1 MDPKNNTVAAIDIGT
16 TKIVAIIGQKSETGK
31 IEILGYGNALS
42 TGVKR
47 GVVLNIEQTVNAIYS
62 AVEKAEAQAKVKITD
77 AYVGIAGQHIRSIRN
92 RGYINRDS
100 YDEEI
105 SKDDVRALKEDM
117 QKIPIDIGEQIIH
130 VLPQSYIVD
139 NETGV
144 KNPVGMFG
152 KRLEANFHIVIGDTA
167 AANNIKKC
175 VNRAGI
181 NVKSLV
187 LEPLASSEAVL
198 TDDEK
203 EMGVAL
209 VDIGGGTTDVAVF
222 YDGIIRHTAVIP
234 FGGNIV
240 TQDIKQGCN
249 ILERYAE
256 ELKVKFG
263 SSLADKAQENKVV
276 SIPGINGRPPKEISF
291 KNLAHIIQSRM
302 EEIIAQVYFEI
313 EASGMMQ
320 HLGAGIVLT
329 GGGALL
335 KNLSQLVAFKTGM
348 DVRLGLP
355 TQGIQSEV
363 LAEVN
368 QPIYATAIGLT
379 IMGLGDH
386 GSCCKEL
393 EPQNTEIRL
402 ENKKKPVVEKR
413 EEKPVPVPVVEEA
426 ADEKISAVDK
436 KSDKKRFASNLFD
449 KLGDFFEVDDDKM

>member
-1 MDPKNNTVAAIDIGT
+1 MNPKEKIVAAIDIGT
-16 TKIVAIIGQKSETGK
+16 TKIVAIIGRKNESGK
-31 IEILGYGNALS
+31 IDILGYGNTRS

-47 GVVLNIEQTVNAIYS
+47 GVVLNIEQTVNAIRQ
-62 AVEKAEAQAKVKITD
+62 AVDIAESQAGVRITD

-105 SKDDVRALKEDM
+105 SKEDVQALVDDM
-117 QKIPIDIGEQIIH
+117 HKIPIDVGEEIIH
-130 VLPQSYIVD
+130 VLPQSFIVD

-152 KRLEANFHIVIGDTA
+152 KRLEANFHIVIGQTA

-181 NVKSLV
+181 NVKRLV
-187 LEPLASSEAVL
+187 LEPLASSDAVL
-198 TDDEK
+198 TEDEK
-203 EMGVAL
+203 EIGVAL

-256 ELKVKFG
+256 QLKVKYG

-302 EEIIAQVYFEI
+302 EEIIAQIYFEV
-313 EASGMMQ
+313 EASGMLQ
-320 HLGAGIVLT
+320 QLGAGIVLT

-348 DVRLGLP
+348 DVRVGVP
-355 TQGIQSEV
+355 NQSVQSQVVE
-363 LAEVN
+363 EVN
-368 QPIYATAIGLT
+368 QPMFATAVGLMLT
-379 IMGLGDH
+379 GFVEKGP
-386 GSCCKEL
+386 CCVEQKSEIKQEKQVKTEPEVEL
-393 EPQNTEIRL
+393 VTEEKQVEDKKPQ
-402 ENKKKPVVEKR
+402 KKKI
-413 EEKPVPVPVVEEA
+413 A
-426 ADEKISAVDK
+426 T
-436 KSDKKRFASNLFD
+436 LFD
-449 KLGDFFEVDDDKM
+449 KLGEFFEVDDQQM

>member
-1 MDPKNNTVAAIDIGT
+1 MNPNTNFVAAIDIGT
-16 TKIVAIIGQKSETGK
+16 TKIVVIVGKQNENGK
-31 IEILGYGNALS
+31 IDILGYGSALS

-47 GVVLNIEQTVNAIYS
+47 GVVLNIELTVNAIRA

-105 SKDDVRALKEDM
+105 ARADVQALIDDM
-117 QKIPIDIGEQIIH
+117 YKIPIEVGEEIIH

-175 VNRAGI
+175 VNRTGI

-209 VDIGGGTTDVAVF
+209 VDIGGGTTDVAVY

-313 EASGMMQ
+313 EASGTMK

-355 TQGIQSEV
+355 NQGIQSEV
-363 LAEVN
+363 IDEVN
-368 QPIYATAIGLT
+368 QPIFATGVGLT
-379 IMGLGDH
+379 LIGFNDK
-386 GSCCKEL
+386 SNCCKEQS
-393 EPQNTEIRL
+393 PQEVKITIEDKKPIVEEKL
-402 ENKKKPVVEKR
+402 VEETPPVAEKKKTK
-413 EEKPVPVPVVEEA
+413 
-426 ADEKISAVDK
+426 KIAT
-436 KSDKKRFASNLFD
+436 LFD
-449 KLGDFFEVDDDKM
+449 KLGEFFEVDDEQM

>member
-1 MDPKNNTVAAIDIGT
+1 MKEKIVAAIDIGT
-16 TKIVAIIGQKSETGK
+16 TKIVAIIGKKSASGK
-31 IEILGYGNALS
+31 IDILGYGNTRS

-47 GVVLNIEQTVNAIYS
+47 GVVLNIEQTTNAIRQ
-62 AVEKAEAQAKVKITD
+62 AVDIAENQAGVRVTD
-77 AYVGIAGQHIRSIRN
+77 AFVGIAGQHIRSIRN

-105 SKDDVRALKEDM
+105 SKEDVQALVDDM
-117 QKIPIDIGEQIIH
+117 HKIPIDVGEEIIH
-130 VLPQSYIVD
+130 VLPQSFIVD

-152 KRLEANFHIVIGDTA
+152 KRLEANFHIVIGQTA

-187 LEPLASSEAVL
+187 LEPLASSDAVL
-198 TDDEK
+198 TEDEK
-203 EMGVAL
+203 EIGVAL

-256 ELKVKFG
+256 QLKVKYG

-302 EEIIAQVYFEI
+302 EEIIAQVYFEV
-313 EASGMMQ
+313 EASGMLKQ
-320 HLGAGIVLT
+320 LGAGVVLT

-355 TQGIQSEV
+355 NQSV
-363 LAEVN
+363 QSKIVDEVN
-368 QPIYATAIGLT
+368 QPIFATAVGLMLT
-379 IMGLGDH
+379 GFEDKGD
-386 GSCCKEL
+386 CCVEEKQISEPKVDL
-393 EPQNTEIRL
+393 KPEPEPEIVEPQAKQADIKQP
-402 ENKKKPVVEKR
+402 KKK
-413 EEKPVPVPVVEEA
+413 
-426 ADEKISAVDK
+426 IST
-436 KSDKKRFASNLFD
+436 LFD
-449 KLGDFFEVDDDKM
+449 KLGEFFEVDDEQM

>member
-1 MDPKNNTVAAIDIGT
+1 MNPQEKIVAAIDIGT
-16 TKIVAIIGQKSETGK
+16 TKIVAIIGKKDEAGK
-31 IEILGYGNALS
+31 MDILGYGKIRS

-47 GVVLNIEQTVNAIYS
+47 GVVLNIEQTVNAIRQS
-62 AVEKAEAQAKVKITD
+62 VELAEAQAGLKIED

-105 SKDDVRALKEDM
+105 SKEDVQALINDM
-117 QKIPIDIGEQIIH
+117 HRIPIDVGEEIIH
-130 VLPQSYIVD
+130 VLPQSFIVD

-144 KNPVGMFG
+144 KNPVGMYG
-152 KRLEANFHIVIGDTA
+152 KRLEANFHIVIGQTA

-175 VNRAGI
+175 INRSGI
-181 NVKSLV
+181 NVKSLI
-187 LEPLASSEAVL
+187 LQPLASSDAVL
-198 TDDEK
+198 TEDEK
-203 EMGVAL
+203 EIGVAL

-256 ELKVKFG
+256 QLKVKYG
-263 SSLADKAQENKVV
+263 SALADKAQENKVV

-302 EEIIAQVYFEI
+302 EEIVAQVYFEI
-313 EASGMMQ
+313 EASGMLQ
-320 HLGAGIVLT
+320 QLGAGIVLT

-348 DVRLGLP
+348 DVRLGVP
-355 TQGIQSEV
+355 NQSVQSKIVE
-363 LAEVN
+363 EVN
-368 QPIYATAIGLT
+368 QPMFATAVGL
-379 IMGLGDH
+379 MLSGFEDN
-386 GSCCKEL
+386 GSCCVQSKPAPKVEKVIKK
-393 EPQNTEIRL
+393 EPQPEAAMVADEPEI
-402 ENKKKPVVEKR
+402 EEKKPQRK
-413 EEKPVPVPVVEEA
+413 
-426 ADEKISAVDK
+426 KIST
-436 KSDKKRFASNLFD
+436 LFD
-449 KLGDFFEVDDDKM
+449 KLGEFFEVDDEQM

>member
-1 MDPKNNTVAAIDIGT
+1 MSQKEKIVAAIDIGT
-16 TKIVAIIGQKSETGK
+16 TKIVAIIGKKSENGN
-31 IEILGYGNALS
+31 IDILGYGNTRS

-47 GVVLNIEQTVNAIYS
+47 GVVLNIEQTLNAIRQ
-62 AVEKAEAQAKVKITD
+62 AVDVAEAQAGVRVTD

-105 SKDDVRALKEDM
+105 SREDVQALVDDM
-117 QKIPIDIGEQIIH
+117 HKIPIDVGEEIIH

-152 KRLEANFHIVIGDTA
+152 KRLEANFHIVIGQTA
-167 AANNIKKC
+167 AMNNIKKC

-187 LEPLASSEAVL
+187 LEPLASSDAVL
-198 TDDEK
+198 TEDEK
-203 EMGVAL
+203 EIGVAL

-256 ELKVKFG
+256 QLKVKYG

-302 EEIIAQVYFEI
+302 EEIIAQVYFEV
-313 EASGMMQ
+313 EASGMLQ
-320 HLGAGIVLT
+320 QLGAGIVLT

-355 TQGIQSEV
+355 NQSVQSKIVE
-363 LAEVN
+363 EVN
-368 QPIYATAIGLT
+368 QPMFATAVGLMLT
-379 IMGLGDH
+379 GFNDKGE
-386 GSCCKEL
+386 CCVEEKEVPKQQVNPEPEL
-393 EPQNTEIRL
+393 EPKVIEKEEPVAQSNVD
-402 ENKKKPVVEKR
+402 NGQKKKKM
-413 EEKPVPVPVVEEA
+413 A
-426 ADEKISAVDK
+426 T
-436 KSDKKRFASNLFD
+436 LFD
-449 KLGDFFEVDDDKM
+449 KLGEFFEVDDEQM

>member
-1 MDPKNNTVAAIDIGT
+1 MNPEKNIVAAIDIGT
-16 TKIVAIIGQKSETGK
+16 TKIVTIIGHRTESGK
-31 IEILGYGNALS
+31 IDILGYGNAPS

-47 GVVLNIEQTVNAIYS
+47 GVVLNIELTVKAINM
-62 AVEKAEAQAKVKITD
+62 AVAEPQKQAGVTITD

-105 SKDDVRALKEDM
+105 SNDDVNALINDM
-117 QKIPIDIGEQIIH
+117 FKIPIDVGEEIIH

-152 KRLEANFHIVIGDTA
+152 KRLEANFHIVIGQIA
-167 AANNIKKC
+167 AANNLKKC
-175 VNRAGI
+175 VNRAEI
-181 NVKSLV
+181 NVKQLV

-198 TDDEK
+198 TEDEK
-203 EMGVAL
+203 EMGVVL

-256 ELKVKFG
+256 QLKLKFG
-263 SSLADKAQENKVV
+263 SALSDKAQENKVV
-276 SIPGINGRPPKEISF
+276 SIPGVNGRPPKEISF
-291 KNLAHIIQSRM
+291 QNLANIIQCRM

-355 TQGIQSEV
+355 SQTIQSEV
-363 LAEVN
+363 LEKVN
-368 QPIYATAIGLT
+368 QPIFSTGVGLMMIGL
-379 IMGLGDH
+379 DDEH
-386 GSCCKEL
+386 NCCSKGSKPEPKVEL
-393 EPQNTEIRL
+393 KPEPAVEQSTEPEL
-402 ENKKKPVVEKR
+402 STPVSEKGKKPGKLGG
-413 EEKPVPVPVVEEA
+413 
-426 ADEKISAVDK
+426 
-436 KSDKKRFASNLFD
+436 LFE
-449 KLGDFFEVDDDKM
+449 KLGDFFEVDDEQM

>member
-1 MDPKNNTVAAIDIGT
+1 MKEKIVAAIDIGT
-16 TKIVAIIGQKSETGK
+16 TKIVVIIGKKSEAGT
-31 IEILGYGNALS
+31 IDILGYGNIRS

-47 GVVLNIEQTVNAIYS
+47 GVVLNIEQTVKAIRQ
-62 AVEKAEAQAKVKITD
+62 AVDLAESQAGVKITD

-105 SKDDVRALKEDM
+105 SKEDVQALVDDM
-117 QKIPIDIGEQIIH
+117 HKIPIDVGEEIIH

-152 KRLEANFHIVIGDTA
+152 KRLEANFHIVIGQTA

-175 VNRAGI
+175 VNRTSI
-181 NVKSLV
+181 NVKSLI
-187 LEPLASSEAVL
+187 LQPLASSDAVL
-198 TDDEK
+198 TEDEK
-203 EMGVAL
+203 EIGVAL

-256 ELKVKFG
+256 QLKIKYG

-302 EEIIAQVYFEI
+302 EEIVAQVYFEV
-313 EASGMMQ
+313 EASGMLQ
-320 HLGAGIVLT
+320 QLGAGIVLT

-335 KNLSQLVAFKTGM
+335 KNLGQLVAFKTGM

-355 TQGIQSEV
+355 NQSV
-363 LAEVN
+363 QSKIVDEVN
-368 QPIYATAIGLT
+368 QPMFATAVGL
-379 IMGLGDH
+379 MLSGFSDKDN
-386 GSCCKEL
+386 SF
-393 EPQNTEIRL
+393 
-402 ENKKKPVVEKR
+402 V
-413 EEKPVPVPVVEEA
+413 EEKAKVETKTDIE
-426 ADEKISAVDK
+426 DKPEKEPEDK
-436 KSDKKRFASNLFD
+436 AKQPKEKKNGKPKITTLFD
-449 KLGDFFEVDDDKM
+449 KLGEFFEVDDEKM

>member
-1 MDPKNNTVAAIDIGT
+1 MNPQQNIVAAIDIGT
-16 TKIVAIIGQKSETGK
+16 TKIVAIIGKKDDTGK
-31 IEILGYGNALS
+31 IDIMGYGKARS

-47 GVVLNIEQTVNAIYS
+47 GVVLNIEQTVNAIRE
-62 AVEKAEAQAKVKITD
+62 AVTQAQEQAGLTITD
-77 AYVGIAGQHIRSIRN
+77 AYVGIAGQHIRSSRN

-105 SKDDVRALKEDM
+105 SREDVDALINDM
-117 QKIPIDIGEQIIH
+117 RKYPIEVGEEIIH
-130 VLPQSYIVD
+130 VLPQNFIVD

-144 KNPVGMFG
+144 KNPAGMFG
-152 KRLEANFHIVIGDTA
+152 KRLEANFHIVIGQTT

-181 NVKSLV
+181 NVKQLV
-187 LEPLASSEAVL
+187 LEPLASSQAVL
-198 TDDEK
+198 SEDEK

-256 ELKVKFG
+256 QVKVKFG
-263 SSLADKAQENKVV
+263 SALADQAQENKVV
-276 SIPGINGRPPKEISF
+276 SIPGLNGRLPKEISF
-291 KNLAHIIQSRM
+291 KNLANIIQSRM
-302 EEIIAQVYFEI
+302 VEIIEQVYFEI
-313 EASGMMQ
+313 DASGMMQ

-355 TQGIQSEV
+355 SQNIKSDV
-363 LAEVN
+363 LGDAN
-368 QPIYATAIGLT
+368 QTIYSTGVGLMMIGLDE
-379 IMGLGDH
+379 GEN
-386 GSCCKEL
+386 CCGAKKQKPEPKAAIKKEPKV
-393 EPQNTEIRL
+393 EVKE
-402 ENKKKPVVEKR
+402 VVK
-413 EEKPVPVPVVEEA
+413 EEKPEPVEEKQKPK
-426 ADEKISAVDK
+426 KIGG
-436 KSDKKRFASNLFD
+436 LFD
-449 KLGDFFEVDDDKM
+449 KLGDFFEVKDEPLK

>member
-1 MDPKNNTVAAIDIGT
+1 MNPNEKIVAAIDIGT
-16 TKIVAIIGQKSETGK
+16 TKIVAIIGKKNENGK
-31 IEILGYGNALS
+31 IEILGYGNTRS

-47 GVVLNIEQTVNAIYS
+47 GVVLNIEQTVIAIKQ
-62 AVEKAEAQAKVKITD
+62 AVDLAETQAGLKITD

-105 SKDDVRALKEDM
+105 SKEDVQALIDDM
-117 QKIPIDIGEQIIH
+117 FKIPIDVGEEIIH

-144 KNPVGMFG
+144 KSPVGMFG
-152 KRLEANFHIVIGDTA
+152 KRLEANFHIVIGQTA

-181 NVKSLV
+181 NVKRLV
-187 LEPLASSEAVL
+187 LEPLASADAVL
-198 TDDEK
+198 SDDEK
-203 EMGVAL
+203 EIGVAL

-234 FGGNIV
+234 FGGNVV

-256 ELKVKFG
+256 QLKVKYG
-263 SSLADKAQENKVV
+263 SALADKAQENKVV

-313 EASGMMQ
+313 EASGMSQ
-320 HLGAGIVLT
+320 YLGAGIVLT

-355 TQGIQSEV
+355 NQSIQSEV
-363 LAEVN
+363 MDEVN
-368 QPIYATAIGLT
+368 QPMFATGFGLLLT
-379 IMGLGDH
+379 GFAEKDS
-386 GSCCKEL
+386 SCTEAKPQEVKKE
-393 EPQNTEIRL
+393 
-402 ENKKKPVVEKR
+402 KKIVVEAVADLIP
-413 EEKPVPVPVVEEA
+413 EPTVIETPVT
-426 ADEKISAVDK
+426 DK
-436 KSDKKRFASNLFD
+436 KQGKKTMATLFD
-449 KLGDFFEVDDDKM
+449 NLGKFFEVDDQQM